1 MAIASS
7 LEASL
12 EAFFL
17 PVAEGGRCFCLFHP
31 PSPTVPRRG
40 AVLYLP
46 PFAEEMNKA
55 RRMAALQARAMAAAG
70 YAVLQ
75 IDLRGCGDSSGDFG
89 EASWQGWLADIESAC
104 DWLRSQSAFSTGG
117 EFWLW
122 GLRSGC
128 LLATALLPRLKVPCR
143 LFFWQPLLSGKVFLQ
158 QFLRL
163 KLAADVLAGD
173 AKGAMSRLREQL
185 AAGNSVEVAGYA
197 LSAELA
203 NGLELSELV
212 LPEALPSRVAQVE
225 WIEIAGKTG
234 GELSPAASARI
245 EKWRT
250 EGFAVRGRS
259 VLGAAFWQTVE
270 ITECPALIE
279 ASLQAMMSAEPS

>member
-1 MAIASS
+1 MASDTS
-7 LEASL
+7 F

-17 PVAEGGRCFCLFHP
+17 PVGEGERCFCLFYP
-31 PSPTVPRRG
+31 PSPEVPRRG
-40 AVLYLP
+40 AVLYLQ
-46 PFAEEMNKA
+46 PFAEEMNKS

-89 EASWQGWLADIESAC
+89 EVTWQGWLAEIESAC
-104 DWLRSQSAFSTGG
+104 GWLLSHRTFSVGG

-128 LLATALLPRLKVPCR
+128 LLATAAAARLTVPCR
-143 LFFWQPLLSGKVFLQ
+143 LLLWQPLLSGKAFLQ

-163 KLAADVLAGD
+163 KLAGDLLAGD
-173 AKGAMSRLREQL
+173 AKGAMAHMREQL
-185 AAGNSVEVAGYA
+185 ASGQAVEVAGYT

-212 LPEALPSRVAQVE
+212 MPEALQPKIEQVE
-225 WIEIAGKTG
+225 WIEIAGKPEG
-234 GELSPAASARI
+234 GLSPAATLRI
-245 EKWRT
+245 EKWRA
-250 EGFAVRGRS
+250 EGFAVHGRS
-259 VLGAAFWQTVE
+259 VPGTAFWQTVE

-279 ASLQAMMSAEPS
+279 ASLQAMMRVEPS